1 MLTRLLQVKKSE
13 GKYNMATR
21 IRNKR
26 WADDQ
31 SLEETLRNY
40 SRQGYQRKAILS
52 FMILDFGEYA

>member
-40 SRQGYQRKAILS
+40 SRQGYQRNEILS

>member
-1 MLTRLLQVKKSE
+1 
-13 GKYNMATR
+13 MATR

-40 SRQGYQRKAILS
+40 SRQGYQRKEILS